1 MESAEEAGLGRWAGN
16 RIMRTE
22 YGYNHTGSMTGTR
35 ARVHPN
41 QSETPS
47 MLIVIDQN
55 VGGYPQ
61 Y

>member
-35 ARVHPN
+35 ARGP
-41 QSETPS
+41 
-47 MLIVIDQN
+47 
-55 VGGYPQ
+55 PQ
-61 Y
+61 PIRNAEYAHRN